1 MNKMK
6 QKVKKEKHGKFI
18 EQQLDD
24 LKQEQLAAVETI
36 EQDKDKF
43 ANAVNETIEL
53 TKDTVF
59 NSDYFDEA
67 FRKID
72 ADRIST
78 QMDIKKI
85 DEEIEKEEKE
95 KKETEEA
102 IRAKKEII
110 TKKYNEVASEQHQE
124 SDNTEIV
131 ESKQEEKKVSFFDKL
146 LQIL

>member
-78 QMDIKKI
+78 QMDMKKI
-85 DEEIEKEEKE
+85 DEEIEKEEE
-95 KKETEEA
+95 KETEEA

-110 TKKYNEVASEQHQE
+110 TKKYNEVVTEQHQE
-124 SDNTEIV
+124 SGNAEMV
-131 ESKQEEKKVSFFDKL
+131 ETKQEEKKVSFFDKL

>member
-59 NSDYFDEA
+59 NSDYFDEV

-85 DEEIEKEEKE
+85 DDEIEKEE

-124 SDNTEIV
+124 SGDTEIV
-131 ESKQEEKKVSFFDKL
+131 ETKQEEKKVSFFDKL

>member
-6 QKVKKEKHGKFI
+6 QKDKKEKHGKFI

-24 LKQEQLAAVETI
+24 LKKEQLAAVETI

-43 ANAVNETIEL
+43 ANTVNEAIEL

-85 DEEIEKEEKE
+85 DEEIEKEEK
-95 KKETEEA
+95 KETEES

-110 TKKYNEVASEQHQE
+110 TKKYNEVAAEQHQE
-124 SDNTEIV
+124 SGNTEIV
-131 ESKQEEKKVSFFDKL
+131 ETKQEVKKVSFFDKL

>member
-36 EQDKDKF
+36 EKDKDKF

-85 DEEIEKEEKE
+85 DEEIEKEEK
-95 KKETEEA
+95 KETEEA
-102 IRAKKEII
+102 IRAKKSII
-110 TKKYNEVASEQHQE
+110 TKKYNELVTEQHQE
-124 SDNTEIV
+124 SGDTEIV
-131 ESKQEEKKVSFFDKL
+131 ETKQEEKKVSFFDKL

>member
-59 NSDYFDEA
+59 NSDYFDEV

-85 DEEIEKEEKE
+85 DEEIEKEE

-124 SDNTEIV
+124 SGDTEIV
-131 ESKQEEKKVSFFDKL
+131 ETKQEEKKVSFFDKL

>member
-85 DEEIEKEEKE
+85 DEEIEKEEK
-95 KKETEEA
+95 KETEEA
-102 IRAKKEII
+102 IRAKKSII
-110 TKKYNEVASEQHQE
+110 TKKYNELVTEQHQE
-124 SDNTEIV
+124 SGDTEIV
-131 ESKQEEKKVSFFDKL
+131 ETKQEEKKVSFFDKL

>member
-1 MNKMK
+1 MK
-6 QKVKKEKHGKFI
+6 QKDKKEKHGKFI

-85 DEEIEKEEKE
+85 DEEIEKEEK
-95 KKETEEA
+95 KETEEA
-102 IRAKKEII
+102 IRTKKEII
-110 TKKYNEVASEQHQE
+110 TKKYNEVATEQHQE
-124 SDNTEIV
+124 SGDTEVV
-131 ESKQEEKKVSFFDKL
+131 ETKQEEKKVSFFDKL

>member
-85 DEEIEKEEKE
+85 DEEIEKEEK
-95 KKETEEA
+95 KETEEA

-110 TKKYNEVASEQHQE
+110 TKKYNEAAAEQHQE
-124 SDNTEIV
+124 SGDTEIV
-131 ESKQEEKKVSFFDKL
+131 ETKQEEKKVSFFDKL

>member
-85 DEEIEKEEKE
+85 DEEIEKEEK
-95 KKETEEA
+95 KETEEA

-124 SDNTEIV
+124 SGDTEIV
-131 ESKQEEKKVSFFDKL
+131 ETKQEEKKVSFFDKL

>member
-85 DEEIEKEEKE
+85 DEEIEKEEK
-95 KKETEEA
+95 KETEEA

-110 TKKYNEVASEQHQE
+110 TKKYNEAASEQHQE
-124 SDNTEIV
+124 SSDTEIV
-131 ESKQEEKKVSFFDKL
+131 ETKQEEKKVSFFDKL

>member
-6 QKVKKEKHGKFI
+6 QKDKKEKHGKFI

-24 LKQEQLAAVETI
+24 LKKEQFAAVETI

-43 ANAVNETIEL
+43 ANTVNEAIEL

-85 DEEIEKEEKE
+85 DEEIEKEEK
-95 KKETEEA
+95 KETEEA

-110 TKKYNEVASEQHQE
+110 TKKYNEVATKQHQE
-124 SDNTEIV
+124 SGDTEIV
-131 ESKQEEKKVSFFDKL
+131 ETKQEEKKVSFFDKL

>member
-85 DEEIEKEEKE
+85 DEEIEKEEK
-95 KKETEEA
+95 KETEEA

-124 SDNTEIV
+124 SSDTEIV
-131 ESKQEEKKVSFFDKL
+131 ETKQEEKKVSFFDKL